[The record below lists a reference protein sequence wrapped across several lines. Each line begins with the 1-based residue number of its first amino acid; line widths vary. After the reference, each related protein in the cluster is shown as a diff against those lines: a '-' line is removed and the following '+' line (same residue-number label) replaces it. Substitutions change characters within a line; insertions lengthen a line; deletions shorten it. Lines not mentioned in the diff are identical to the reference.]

1 MYCGVPC
8 KLGRNGLEQIV
19 EVQLTADEKTALKKS
34 ADAVKQTMATVS
46 L

>member
-19 EVQLTADEKTALKKS
+19 VVALTPDEQAALTQSARAVQETMAAVQL
-34 ADAVKQTMATVS
+34 
-46 L
+46 